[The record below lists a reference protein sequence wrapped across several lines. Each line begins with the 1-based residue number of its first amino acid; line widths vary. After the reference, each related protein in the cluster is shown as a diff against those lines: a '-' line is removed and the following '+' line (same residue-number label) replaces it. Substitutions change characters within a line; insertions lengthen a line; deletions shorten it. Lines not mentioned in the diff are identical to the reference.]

1 MKMTNLLRSSFIAAM
16 VFGFVACSENDPD
29 PTIQDP
35 NEDDD
40 EEVVASPENMFGEV
54 EGVWPA
60 GSTYTITGDVVVPEG
75 SSLTIEEGV
84 TVIIDGDGRQ
94 GSSPEIVVRG
104 SLYAYGTEDAR
115 VRFTV
120 PEGRRTV
127 ANTFA
132 GLWGGF
138 TATETV
144 GDLVFEYADIEYAG
158 APGEANNPI
167 VQEGEIS
174 EGEPRYA
181 IYMQDDGLTSNF
193 IVWHTRI
200 AYSKDDAIRL
210 NGAKTLIAYS
220 TFELNGETGGEA
232 VNTKS
237 GTVGDFCFNLVY
249 GSATNGLKVANSKGR
264 TPQADNYFYNNTIV
278 DSGWRRVQAG
288 RGGSLNYENGSRG
301 QCFNNLVVNSRYG
314 LRMVPPDDQPDLANT
329 EWGFQY
335 YYGDEEIIVEEFY
348 PSNGTVGR
356 VEDQPRP
363 SSDVAG
369 GVGEN
374 DPLFANYTLGSF
386 NIEAAREGSS
396 VERLPSDADF
406 RLSADSPALDGANTA
421 FSPRYASYEVN
432 GKTYT
437 TPTPQSYFGAFG
449 PAN

>member
-1 MKMTNLLRSSFIAAM
+1 MKLTNWMKSFFIIALI
-16 VFGFVACSENDPD
+16 FGFVACSEDDPD
-29 PTIQDP
+29 PAVEDP
-35 NEDDD
+35 D
-40 EEVVASPENMFGEV
+40 EEVLPTQDNMFGDV
-54 EGVWPA
+54 EGTWA
-60 GSTYTITGDVVVPEG
+60 SGQTYTITGDVTIPEG
-75 SSLTIEEGV
+75 KSLTIESGV

-94 GSSPEIVVRG
+94 GSSPEIVIRG
-104 SLYAYGTEDAR
+104 SLYSYGTENAR

-120 PEGRRTV
+120 PEGRRTT

-138 TATETV
+138 STTETV
-144 GDLVFEYADIEYAG
+144 KDLVFEYTDIEYAG

-167 VQEGEIS
+167 VQEGEID

-193 IVWHTRI
+193 ILWHTRI

-210 NGAKTLIAYS
+210 NGAKTLIAHS

-278 DSGWRRVQAG
+278 SSGWRRTQAG

-329 EWGFQY
+329 SWGYQY
-335 YYGDEEIIVEEFY
+335 YYGDVEIIVEEFY
-348 PSNGTVGR
+348 PSNGTIGR
-356 VEDQPRP
+356 VGDQPKP
-363 SSDVAG
+363 STDVAG

-374 DPLFANYTLGSF
+374 DPKFVNFALGTF
-386 NIEAAREGSS
+386 DIQAAREGSTVS
-396 VERLPSDADF
+396 RMPQGADF
-406 RLSADSPALDGANTA
+406 RLQSDSPALTGAKTDFN
-421 FSPRYASYEVN
+421 PRYDSYLVN

-437 TPTPQSYFGAFG
+437 TPRPQAFFGAFG
-449 PAN
+449 AAD